1 MSNKL
6 STVNIFNQSVKELE
20 RSMNA
25 PEYNSWVRPLE
36 FDLKENNFNIYAP
49 NEFIENFFREKYL
62 PKLMNL
68 LENSIG
74 RNRFIL
80 NLAVQQTTNNI
91 SSYDRTGLNDNYI
104 FESFV
109 EGKSNQIALAAA
121 KLVADQASG
130 SKYNPLFLYG
140 GVGLGKTHLMHAVGN
155 KLKKERPDAKICY
168 LHSETFV
175 SEMVKALQLGAMNE
189 FKKFYRGLNALL
201 IDDIQFFAG
210 KEQSQDELFHTFNSL
225 IENGNLMIFSCDRYP
240 KEIEGLEE
248 RLKSRFGWGLSVVID
263 PPALE
268 TRAAILMQKANDMG
282 LALSDECAFFIA
294 DQVKS
299 NVRELEGALTRV
311 AANARF
317 TNAEIDIDLIKNSL
331 RDILAIQARMVTIP
345 NIQRVV
351 AEYYNIRVS
360 DLLSSRRSR
369 SVTRPRQ
376 IAMSLAK
383 SLTNHSLPEIGES
396 FGGRDHT
403 TVIHACEKVK
413 ELMQTNLEI
422 EEDFKKLRRHLSA

>member
-62 PKLMNL
+62 PKLINL

-80 NLAVQQTTNNI
+80 NLAVQQTTNQI

-121 KLVADQASG
+121 KQVADQASG

-317 TNAEIDIDLIKNSL
+317 TNAEIDIELIKNSL

>member
-121 KLVADQASG
+121 KQVADQASG

-240 KEIEGLEE
+240 KEIEGREE

-317 TNAEIDIDLIKNSL
+317 TNAEIDIELIKNSL

>member
-20 RSMNA
+20 KSMNA

-62 PKLMNL
+62 PKLISL
-68 LENSIG
+68 LESSIG

-80 NLAVQQTTNNI
+80 NLAVQQTTTKINT
-91 SSYDRTGLNDNYI
+91 YDRTGLNDNYT

-121 KLVADQASG
+121 KQVADQASG

-240 KEIEGLEE
+240 KEIEGLDE
-248 RLKSRFGWGLSVVID
+248 RLKSRFGWGLSAVID

-317 TNAEIDIDLIKNSL
+317 TNAEINIDLIKNSL

>member
-62 PKLMNL
+62 PKLMSL

-121 KLVADQASG
+121 KQVADQASG

>member
-20 RSMNA
+20 KSMNA

-80 NLAVQQTTNNI
+80 NLAVQQTTNKINT
-91 SSYDRTGLNDNYI
+91 YDRTGLIENYT

-121 KLVADQASG
+121 KQVADQASD

-155 KLKKERPDAKICY
+155 KLKRERTDAKICY

-210 KEQSQDELFHTFNSL
+210 KEQSQEELFLSL
-225 IENGNLMIFSCDRYP
+225 IHI
-240 KEIEGLEE
+240 
-248 RLKSRFGWGLSVVID
+248 
-263 PPALE
+263 
-268 TRAAILMQKANDMG
+268 
-282 LALSDECAFFIA
+282 
-294 DQVKS
+294 
-299 NVRELEGALTRV
+299 
-311 AANARF
+311 
-317 TNAEIDIDLIKNSL
+317 
-331 RDILAIQARMVTIP
+331 
-345 NIQRVV
+345 
-351 AEYYNIRVS
+351 
-360 DLLSSRRSR
+360 
-369 SVTRPRQ
+369 
-376 IAMSLAK
+376 
-383 SLTNHSLPEIGES
+383 
-396 FGGRDHT
+396 
-403 TVIHACEKVK
+403 
-413 ELMQTNLEI
+413 
-422 EEDFKKLRRHLSA
+422 

>member
-121 KLVADQASG
+121 KQVADQASG

-268 TRAAILMQKANDMG
+268 TRAAILMQKASDMG

-317 TNAEIDIDLIKNSL
+317 TNAEIDIELIKNSL
-331 RDILAIQARMVTIP
+331 KDILAIQARMVTIP

>member
-20 RSMNA
+20 KSMNA

-62 PKLMNL
+62 PKLINL

-80 NLAVQQTTNNI
+80 NLAVQQTTTKINT
-91 SSYDRTGLNDNYI
+91 YDRTGLNDSYL

-121 KLVADQASG
+121 KQVADQASG

-317 TNAEIDIDLIKNSL
+317 TNAEIDLDLIKNSL

>member
-62 PKLMNL
+62 PKLVSL

-121 KLVADQASG
+121 KQVADQASG

-317 TNAEIDIDLIKNSL
+317 TNAEIDIELIKNSL

>member
-68 LENSIG
+68 LESSIG

-80 NLAVQQTTNNI
+80 NLAVQQTTTKINT
-91 SSYDRTGLNDNYI
+91 YDRTGLNDNYT

-121 KLVADQASG
+121 KQVADQASG

>member
-80 NLAVQQTTNNI
+80 NLAVQQTTSNI

-121 KLVADQASG
+121 KQVADQASG

>member
-1 MSNKL
+1 MSNKP

-80 NLAVQQTTNNI
+80 NLAVQQTTNQI

-121 KLVADQASG
+121 KQVADQASG

-317 TNAEIDIDLIKNSL
+317 TNAEIDIELIKNSL

>member
-121 KLVADQASG
+121 KQVADQASG

-317 TNAEIDIDLIKNSL
+317 TNAEIDVDLIKNSL

>member
-25 PEYNSWVRPLE
+25 PEYNSWVSPLE
-36 FDLKENNFNIYAP
+36 FDLKENNFKIYAP

-80 NLAVQQTTNNI
+80 NLAVQQTTNQI

-121 KLVADQASG
+121 KQVADQASG

-317 TNAEIDIDLIKNSL
+317 TNAEIDIELIKNSL

>member
-121 KLVADQASG
+121 KQVADQASG

-422 EEDFKKLRRHLSA
+422 EEDFKKLRRHLST

>member
-62 PKLMNL
+62 PKLMSL

-91 SSYDRTGLNDNYI
+91 SSYDRTGLNDNYT
-104 FESFV
+104 FKSFV

-121 KLVADQASG
+121 KQVADQASG

-155 KLKKERPDAKICY
+155 KLKKERPDARICY

>member
-80 NLAVQQTTNNI
+80 NLAVQQTTNHI

-121 KLVADQASG
+121 KQVADQASG

-317 TNAEIDIDLIKNSL
+317 TNAKIDIELIKNSL

>member
-80 NLAVQQTTNNI
+80 NLAVQQTTNQI

-121 KLVADQASG
+121 KQVADQASG

-317 TNAEIDIDLIKNSL
+317 TDAEIDIELIKNSL

>member
-121 KLVADQASG
+121 KQVADQASG

-317 TNAEIDIDLIKNSL
+317 TDAEIDIELIKNSL

>member
-1 MSNKL
+1 
-6 STVNIFNQSVKELE
+6 
-20 RSMNA
+20 
-25 PEYNSWVRPLE
+25 
-36 FDLKENNFNIYAP
+36 
-49 NEFIENFFREKYL
+49 
-62 PKLMNL
+62 
-68 LENSIG
+68 
-74 RNRFIL
+74 
-80 NLAVQQTTNNI
+80 
-91 SSYDRTGLNDNYI
+91 
-104 FESFV
+104 
-109 EGKSNQIALAAA
+109 
-121 KLVADQASG
+121 
-130 SKYNPLFLYG
+130 
-140 GVGLGKTHLMHAVGN
+140 
-155 KLKKERPDAKICY
+155 
-168 LHSETFV
+168 
-175 SEMVKALQLGAMNE
+175 
-189 FKKFYRGLNALL
+189 
-201 IDDIQFFAG
+201 
-210 KEQSQDELFHTFNSL
+210 
-225 IENGNLMIFSCDRYP
+225 
-240 KEIEGLEE
+240 
-248 RLKSRFGWGLSVVID
+248 LSVVID

-317 TNAEIDIDLIKNSL
+317 TNAEIDVDLIKNSL

>member
-80 NLAVQQTTNNI
+80 NLAVQQTTNQI

-121 KLVADQASG
+121 KQVADQASG

>member
-121 KLVADQASG
+121 KQVADQASG

-268 TRAAILMQKANDMG
+268 TRAAILKQKANDMG

-317 TNAEIDIDLIKNSL
+317 TNAEIDIDLLKNSL

>member
-1 MSNKL
+1 
-6 STVNIFNQSVKELE
+6 
-20 RSMNA
+20 MNA

-68 LENSIG
+68 LESSIG

-80 NLAVQQTTNNI
+80 NLAVQQTTTKINT
-91 SSYDRTGLNDNYI
+91 YDRTGLNDNYT
-104 FESFV
+104 FDSFV

-121 KLVADQASG
+121 KQVADQASG

>member
-121 KLVADQASG
+121 KQVADQASG

-317 TNAEIDIDLIKNSL
+317 TNAEIDIELIKNSL
-331 RDILAIQARMVTIP
+331 KDILAIQARMVTIP

>member
-68 LENSIG
+68 LESSIG

-80 NLAVQQTTNNI
+80 NLAVQQTTTKINT
-91 SSYDRTGLNDNYI
+91 YDRTGLNDNYT

-121 KLVADQASG
+121 KQVADQASG

-422 EEDFKKLRRHLSA
+422 EEDLKKLRRHLSA

>member
-121 KLVADQASG
+121 KQVADQASG

-317 TNAEIDIDLIKNSL
+317 TNAEIDVDLIKNSL

-383 SLTNHSLPEIGES
+383 SLTNHSLPENGES
-396 FGGRDHT
+396 LGGRDHT